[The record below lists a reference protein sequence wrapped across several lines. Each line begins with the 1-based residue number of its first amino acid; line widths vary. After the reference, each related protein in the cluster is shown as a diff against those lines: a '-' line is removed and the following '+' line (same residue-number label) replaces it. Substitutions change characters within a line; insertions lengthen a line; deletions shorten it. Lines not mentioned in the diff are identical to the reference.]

1 MVAMKR
7 VGYSRLQIALH
18 WISAAVILWALLSG
32 FFVSVIKVAPET
44 KSIVGFINVSVTALF
59 IPVFILRLYISVRGS
74 HTSREVARPFMEC
87 LASWMHKSIYLM
99 TAVVLLTGILMMDRP
114 INIFD
119 LVLIP
124 APLNDLQWIDRF
136 FVIHVWACVMLLVQV
151 ALHIAAVIKHEM
163 CGRRILK
170 KMVF

>member
-1 MVAMKR
+1 VER
-7 VGYSRLQIALH
+7 
-18 WISAAVILWALLSG
+18 
-32 FFVSVIKVAPET
+32 
-44 KSIVGFINVSVTALF
+44 
-59 IPVFILRLYISVRGS
+59 
-74 HTSREVARPFMEC
+74 

>member
-1 MVAMKR
+1 MVAMKGI
-7 VGYSRLQIALH
+7 GYSRLQIILH

-32 FFVSVIKVAPET
+32 FYVSVIEVAPEI
-44 KSIVGFINVSVTALF
+44 KSMVGFINVSVTALF
-59 IPVFILRLYISVRGS
+59 IPVFILRLYVAVRGS
-74 HTSREVARPFMEC
+74 HSLCQVGRPLMER
-87 LASWMHKSIYLM
+87 LASWMHKSIYLI

-119 LVLIP
+119 LVFIP
-124 APLNDLQWIDRF
+124 APLNDPYWIERF
-136 FVIHVWACVMLLVQV
+136 FFIHVWACVILLFQV
-151 ALHIAAVIKHEM
+151 VLHIAAVIKHEM